1 MKKALALLFLIL
13 ISSCQYFGGEVP
25 SKKELLDKELNAI
38 NWKEV
43 DEFPSFSECDKI
55 KDERMQ
61 KQCFFEFLTQTIQD
75 KLTSD
80 TLATL
85 YPELDTIEVKITVFP
100 NSTMK
105 FEPQFPKDSTVYDT
119 IKVDSI
125 LQSRLVNFPK
135 VNPATK
141 RGLPVK
147 TQFILPVIIK
157 SE

>member
-1 MKKALALLFLIL
+1 MKKTLSLTLLFL

-38 NWKEV
+38 NWDEV

-55 KDERMQ
+55 KNERMQ
-61 KQCFFEFLTQTIQD
+61 KQCFFEFLTQTIQE
-75 KLTSD
+75 KLSSD
-80 TLATL
+80 TLTL
-85 YPELDTIEVKITVFP
+85 YPELDTIEVKVTVFP

-105 FEPQFPKDSTVYDT
+105 FEPQFPKDSIAYDT

-135 VNPATK
+135 VHPATK

-147 TQFILPVIIK
+147 TEFILPVIIK
-157 SE
+157 IE

>member
-1 MKKALALLFLIL
+1 MKKALALLLLFL
-13 ISSCQYFGGEVP
+13 ISSCQYLGGEVP

-38 NWKEV
+38 NWNEV

-61 KQCFFEFLTQTIQD
+61 NQCFFEFLTQTIQE
-75 KLTSD
+75 KLSSD
-80 TLATL
+80 TLASL
-85 YPELDTIEVKITVFP
+85 YPELDTIEVKVTVFP
-100 NSTMK
+100 NSSMK
-105 FEPQFPKDSTVYDT
+105 FEPQFPKDSTTYDT
-119 IKVDSI
+119 IKIDSI

-157 SE
+157 TE

>member
-1 MKKALALLFLIL
+1 MKKTLSLTLLFL

-38 NWKEV
+38 NWDEV

-55 KDERMQ
+55 KNDRMQ
-61 KQCFFEFLTQTIQD
+61 KQCFFEFLTQTIQE
-75 KLTSD
+75 KLSSD
-80 TLATL
+80 TLVTL
-85 YPELDTIEVKITVFP
+85 YPELDTIEVKVTVFP

-105 FEPQFPKDSTVYDT
+105 FEPQFPKDSIAYDT
-119 IKVDSI
+119 VKIDSI

-135 VNPATK
+135 VHPATK

-147 TQFILPVIIK
+147 TEFILPVIIK
-157 SE
+157 IE

>member
-1 MKKALALLFLIL
+1 MKKALALLVLIL

-25 SKKELLDKELNAI
+25 SKKELLDKELKAI
-38 NWKEV
+38 NWNEV

-61 KQCFFEFLTQTIQD
+61 KQCFFEFLTQTIQE

-80 TLATL
+80 TLANL
-85 YPELDTIEVKITVFP
+85 YPELDTIEVKVTVFP

-105 FEPQFPKDSTVYDT
+105 FEPQFPKDSTAYDT
-119 IKVDSI
+119 IKIDSI
-125 LQSRLVNFPK
+125 LKSRLINFPK

>member
-1 MKKALALLFLIL
+1 MKNALALLLLFL
-13 ISSCQYFGGEVP
+13 ISSCQYLGGEVP

-38 NWKEV
+38 NWNEV

-61 KQCFFEFLTQTIQD
+61 KQCFFEFLTQTIQE
-75 KLTSD
+75 KLSSD
-80 TLATL
+80 TLVSL
-85 YPELDTIEVKITVFP
+85 YPELDTIEVKVTVFP
-100 NSTMK
+100 NSSMK
-105 FEPQFPKDSTVYDT
+105 FEPQFPKDSTTYDT
-119 IKVDSI
+119 IKMDSI
-125 LQSRLVNFPK
+125 LKSRLVNFPK